1 MIIVRN
7 IKFWSLVF
15 VLGLAV
21 FAFSGCGGSADSGSD
36 DEDSSTP
43 NSLPDTYDTA
53 ALLTGAWVFVG
64 ENESSIT
71 LTSGDESSLSMTLTE
86 ASLVISDVN
95 ITNIDGTASI
105 TLHETWRAFINRDTT
120 EYYGIVPINMDNQIM
135 SLTKTAKDNWRCDVY
150 EPYRSTINIEI
161 LREDIIRLTEN
172 RVVTVEGMPARQY
185 ENTMSFRKQ
194 Y

>member
-1 MIIVRN
+1 MIIVRKM
-7 IKFWSLVF
+7 KFWSLLF

-21 FAFSGCGGSADSGSD
+21 FAFSGCGGSASSDSD
-36 DEDSSTP
+36 EEDSSTP

-71 LTSGDESSLSMTLTE
+71 LTSGDETTLSMTLSA
-86 ASLVISDVN
+86 ASLIISDVN
-95 ITNIDGTASI
+95 IDNVGGTASI
-105 TLHETWRAFINRDTT
+105 TLHETWRAFLNGDST
-120 EYYGIVPINMDNQIM
+120 EYYGLVPINMDNQIM

-150 EPYRSTINIEI
+150 EPYRSSINIEI
-161 LREDIIRLTEN
+161 LKEDIISLTEN
-172 RVVTVEGMPARQY
+172 RVVAVEGMPARQY

-194 Y
+194 N

>member
-7 IKFWSLVF
+7 IKFWCLVF

-21 FAFSGCGGSADSGSD
+21 FAFSGCGGSASSDS

-53 ALLTGAWVFVG
+53 ALLTGAWIFVG
-64 ENESSIT
+64 ENASTIT
-71 LTSGDESSLSMTLTE
+71 LTSGDNSSLSMTLTA

-95 ITNIDGTASI
+95 LTNTSGTASL
-105 TLHETWRAFINRDTT
+105 TLHETWRAFRNGDNT
-120 EYYGIVPINMDNQIM
+120 EYYGLVPINMDNQIM

-150 EPYRSTINIEI
+150 EPYRSSISIEI

-172 RVVTVEGMPARQY
+172 RVVAVEGMPARQY

-194 Y
+194 N